1 MAYLVRNRYMKALI
15 LAGLGVLAAC
25 GGDDGDT
32 TDVDCTKVTG
42 ADTFVVGLEKQGAE
56 TSMDFK
62 LMSATPAPP
71 ARGDNTWVVQ
81 INTMAS
87 GVVGAPIDGAMLQV
101 TPFMPAHQ
109 HGSPIMVQITPGT
122 TAGEYNLSPVNLWMP
137 GVWETTIRATSS
149 STTDSAVYRFCI
161 E

>member
-1 MAYLVRNRYMKALI
+1 MKALWLI
-15 LAGLGVLAAC
+15 AASASLLAAC
-25 GGDDGDT
+25 GGDDGTEDM
-32 TDVDCTKVTG
+32 VDCSKVTG
-42 ADTFVVGLEKQGAE
+42 ADTFVVGLEKMG
-56 TSMDFK
+56 TTMDFK
-62 LMSATPAPP
+62 LMSVTPSPP
-71 ARGDNTWVVQ
+71 ARGDNAWVLQ
-81 INTMAS
+81 INSMAS

-109 HGSPIMVQITPGT
+109 HGSPIQVMITPGT

-149 STTDSAVYRFCI
+149 TSSDSAVYKFCI